1 MILANEALKAGRH
14 AGKSFLLNICE
25 IYCSKFVCVLG
36 EDAIES
42 VKERAKESKKKATK
56 KAKET
61 AEETSEAALKKK
73 RKSTEL

>member
-1 MILANEALKAGRH
+1 MQVNSSSSTCAKRI
-14 AGKSFLLNICE
+14 IP
-25 IYCSKFVCVLG
+25 IYLILG

-42 VKERAKESKKKATK
+42 VKERARESKKKATK

-73 RKSTEL
+73 RKATEL